1 MEQHVR
7 VPKRGVVDPWQMPE
21 HVVPDP
27 EGKGDSRVGER
38 SNGPETRD
46 RRRECR
52 RDREHDEERR
62 PLGEDDVLQEMH
74 RQQVVH
80 PERVDRRHAD
90 GEQQRHRAAEG
101 CDAPRPGRLAPH
113 CSDVCD
119 CHPDDDEA
127 LRVPRPRVRI
137 HSATLDARGCSSV
150 GRAPAFQAGCRRFE
164 PGRPLLQ
171 NPQPPA
177 RTRFELRDREAG
189 NTPVMSDLPKEAR
202 ALLATAPGDFV
213 DERNRLARRLR
224 DDGRSEEAATV
235 AALRK
240 PPPVVL
246 AANRAARSR
255 PQAAKGAVRA
265 AERAAK
271 RLGSDSDARE
281 ELEAQLRLLE
291 DVAIAFLGSDA
302 KPASEDAR
310 RRLRDLLR
318 NAVAD
323 EETRTALARGVLEA
337 EPDPA
342 GFAAYAGI
350 EPRARKGEPG
360 AGGSKARAGRQG
372 AGRQAA
378 RAGPLAGAGGEGHGG
393 RGARQGRDRGG
404 RRGEA
409 SARTGGARARV
420 GQGEPR
426 ACEPLERVR
435 ALATPPSRR
444 RVATDR
450 EARRSRGFAATSG
463 ASACLR

>member
-1 MEQHVR
+1 MRHA
-7 VPKRGVVDPWQMPE
+7 
-21 HVVPDP
+21 PD
-27 EGKGDSRVGER
+27 DSRR
-38 SNGPETRD
+38 T
-46 RRRECR
+46 
-52 RDREHDEERR
+52 
-62 PLGEDDVLQEMH
+62 
-74 RQQVVH
+74 
-80 PERVDRRHAD
+80 
-90 GEQQRHRAAEG
+90 AATY
-101 CDAPRPGRLAPH
+101 ATVIPTTTKR
-113 CSDVCD
+113 
-119 CHPDDDEA
+119 

-171 NPQPPA
+171 PA
-177 RTRFELRDREAG
+177 ATGANAIRAPGPRSG
-189 NTPVMSDLPKEAR
+189 NTPVMSELPKEAR

-224 DDGRSEEAATV
+224 DDGRSEDAATV

-271 RLGSDSDARE
+271 QLGSDSDARE

-323 EETRTALARGVLEA
+323 EETRTALAQGVLEA

-372 AGRQAA
+372 AGRQAGA
-378 RAGPLAGAGGEGHGG
+378 CRPACGRWRGRSRRPRSSSGPRPRRKTRRSERANG
-393 RGARQGRDRGG
+393 RSASSSRPGR
-404 RRGEA
+404 A
-409 SARTGGARARV
+409 SSVRTARTSPCASY
-420 GQGEPR
+420 P
-426 ACEPLERVR
+426 
-435 ALATPPSRR
+435 TFTSSSRN
-444 RVATDR
+444 
-450 EARRSRGFAATSG
+450 RSRSSPISWFRCDEWRIRMFALTS
-463 ASACLR
+463 